1 MKWGKNS
8 NNAAHKLTELV
19 GRVAG
24 VRGISVLLTIVAFS
38 LLVGATFKW
47 G

>member
-1 MKWGKNS
+1 MKWGKSS

-24 VRGISVLLTIVAFS
+24 VRGISILLTIAVFS
-38 LLVGATFKW
+38 LLIGATAKW